1 MTRRHKGAG
10 VRSLLKNWDEAGRE
24 TTPRGRIAAARRL
37 PVALLLIAVVAASV
51 SSCGGEGDAAE
62 GGFGSQPMPVRAA
75 LAKSDTVTEEI
86 RATGEIEAVQA
97 IDLRPEVSGR
107 LRNILVREGST
118 VKRGAAL
125 FKIDDAEIAAEVA
138 RLEAEHDLASQS
150 LSRTRDLLERNASS
164 AADLEQAEA
173 TARSSEAQLELLSTR
188 LRRTVVRAPF
198 AGVVGERLVSLGDYV
213 TPATSLTT
221 LQTDD
226 PQRASFSVPERYARE
241 LKEGQT
247 VSFSVAAIPE
257 RTFTGIV
264 DFVDPRVRLPGRTIT
279 VKAVVE
285 NSERLL
291 QPGMFIEA
299 RLATDVRPDAVVIPE
314 EAVTPLG
321 GQVFVWVVTPENTAN
336 RVEVELGVRRPGT
349 VEVRNGLTAGDKVVT
364 GGQALLFPQ
373 APVMITE
380 GEAAP
385 ARGQLETADPNA
397 GAAAGAEA
405 GAQPGADSGDSG
417 AQNEGAS
424 GTTPEE

>member
-1 MTRRHKGAG
+1 MIR
-10 VRSLLKNWDEAGRE
+10 NDAGR
-24 TTPRGRIAAARRL
+24 GIARRNFL
-37 PVALLLIAVVAASV
+37 DGDRGMPATLVWIALIVATGAVAA
-51 SSCGGEGDAAE
+51 CGDGDAAE

-75 LAKSDTVTEEI
+75 LAQSDTVTEEI
-86 RATGEIEAVQA
+86 RATGEVEAVQG
-97 IDLRPEVSGR
+97 IELRPEVSGR
-107 LRNILVREGST
+107 LLSILIREGSE
-118 VKRGAAL
+118 VKRGTAL

-138 RLEAEHDLASQS
+138 RLEAENDLASQS

-164 AADLEQAEA
+164 TADLERAEA
-173 TARSSEAQLELLSTR
+173 TARSSAAQLELLRTR

-213 TPATSLTT
+213 TSATPLTT
-221 LQTDD
+221 LQTVD

-241 LKEGQT
+241 LKVGQT
-247 VSFSVAAIPE
+247 VSFSVAAIPD
-257 RTFTGIV
+257 RPFTGIV

-285 NSERLL
+285 NTERVL

-299 RLATDVRPDAVVIPE
+299 RLATDVRPGAVVIPE

-349 VEVRNGLTAGDKVVT
+349 VEVRSGLAVGDKVVT

-380 GEAAP
+380 GAAAP
-385 ARGQLETADPNA
+385 ARGELETADPAAGADPGAGA
-397 GAAAGAEA
+397 GAAAGAQPEGMSGEA
-405 GAQPGADSGDSG
+405 
-417 AQNEGAS
+417 
-424 GTTPEE
+424 PEE